1 MKKLY
6 DWTMAKAAHPQAE
19 RWLAGLSF
27 LESSMFP
34 VPTDIMLMPMILADR
49 AKAWRYGIIT
59 TIASVLGAV
68 LGYFIGAFLF
78 ESIGQSI
85 VDFYGYQSQFEAF
98 KEYYIEYG
106 VLIVLIGGL
115 TPIPFKVI
123 TIASGVSGLN
133 PLIFFVSCIA
143 ARAPRFMLEAAL
155 LWKFGEPIKDF
166 IERRLQWVMVA
177 FVLVVAS
184 GFIALKYVGS

>member
-1 MKKLY
+1 
-6 DWTMAKAAHPQAE
+6 MAKAAHPQAE

-27 LESSMFP
+27 LESSIFP

-49 AKAWRYGIIT
+49 TKAWRYGIIT
-59 TIASVLGAV
+59 TIFSVLGAV
-68 LGYFIGAFLF
+68 FGYIIGAFLF
-78 ESIGQSI
+78 DTIGQRI
-85 VDFYGYQSQFEAF
+85 VDFYGYQSQFAAF
-98 KEYYIEYG
+98 KDYYIEYG

-123 TIASGVSGLN
+123 TIASGVSGLE
-133 PLIFFVSCIA
+133 PVIFFISCIT

-166 IERRLQWVMVA
+166 IERRLQWVMIV
-177 FVLVVAS
+177 FVLIVAS
-184 GFIALKYVGS
+184 GFIALKYVG

>member
-34 VPTDIMLMPMILADR
+34 VPTDIMLIPMILADR

-68 LGYFIGAFLF
+68 FGYFIGAVLF
-78 ESIGQSI
+78 DTIGQAI
-85 VDFYGYQSQFEAF
+85 VDFYGYQTQFEAF
-98 KEYYIEYG
+98 KGYYVEYG

-115 TPIPFKVI
+115 TPIPFKII
-123 TIASGVSGLN
+123 TIASGVMSLN
-133 PLIFFVSCIA
+133 PAIFFVSCIA

-155 LWKFGEPIKDF
+155 LWKFGEPIKAF
-166 IERRLQWVMVA
+166 IERRLQWLMIA
-177 FVLVVAS
+177 FVLLIIS
-184 GFIALKYVGS
+184 GFVALKYVR

>member
-68 LGYFIGAFLF
+68 LGYFIGAVLF
-78 ESIGQSI
+78 DSIGQAI
-85 VDFYGYQSQFEAF
+85 VDFYGYQTQFEAF
-98 KEYYIEYG
+98 KDYYVEYG

-115 TPIPFKVI
+115 TPIPFKIV
-123 TIASGVSGLN
+123 TIASGVIGLN
-133 PLIFFVSCIA
+133 PAIFFVSCIA

-155 LWKFGEPIKDF
+155 LWKFGEPIKEF
-166 IERRLQWVMVA
+166 IERRLQWLMIA
-177 FVLVVAS
+177 FVLLIIS
-184 GFIALKYVGS
+184 GFVALKYVR

>member
-6 DWTMAKAAHPQAE
+6 DWTMKKAVHPQAE

-27 LESSMFP
+27 LESSVFP

-59 TIASVLGAV
+59 TLFSVLGAV
-68 LGYFIGAFLF
+68 FGYIIGAFLF

-85 VDFYGYQSQFEAF
+85 VDFYGYQDQFDAF
-98 KEYYIEYG
+98 KDYYIEYG

-123 TIASGVSGLN
+123 TIASGVSGLD
-133 PLIFFVSCIA
+133 PVLFFVSCIA

-155 LWKFGEPIKDF
+155 LWKFGAPIKDF
-166 IERRLQWVMVA
+166 IERRLQWVMIA
-177 FVLVVAS
+177 FVIAVAS
-184 GFIALKYVGS
+184 GFIALKFLR

>member
-1 MKKLY
+1 
-6 DWTMAKAAHPQAE
+6 MAKAAHPQAE

-98 KEYYIEYG
+98 KDYYIEYG

-133 PLIFFVSCIA
+133 PVIFFVSCFA

>member
-6 DWTMAKAAHPQAE
+6 DWTMKKAAHPQAE

-27 LESSMFP
+27 LESSVFP

-59 TIASVLGAV
+59 TLASVLGAV
-68 LGYFIGAFLF
+68 FGYLIGAFLF

-85 VDFYGYQSQFEAF
+85 VDFYGYQAQFEAF
-98 KEYYIEYG
+98 QNYYIEYG
-106 VLIVLIGGL
+106 ILIVLIGGL

-123 TIASGVSGLN
+123 TIASGVIAMN
-133 PLIFFVSCIA
+133 PLVFFLACIP
-143 ARAPRFMLEAAL
+143 ARAIRFMLEAAL
-155 LWKFGEPIKDF
+155 LWKYGEPIKDF

-177 FVLVVAS
+177 FVIVVAS
-184 GFIALKYVGS
+184 GFIALKFVR